1 MPLAPASRRLCR
13 LSVILTAL
21 GVGFCGVGC
30 CGVSLS
36 GSLTVAIAAGPSGAD
51 ASLAHGVAY
60 LVAPANLIDGHYYQ
74 SLPHTADFGLTIDGG
89 LALAATG
96 KDPLALKKIVGFI
109 DAEGTD
115 GSGKTVNYWTG
126 VGTKFA
132 SGGSLAKEALL
143 AEVVGANPRRFGGHD
158 LIAALDATVCRQA
171 SPSAAGPCPA
181 AGGYSYS
188 NSVFDQALGII
199 AQLRAGQPA
208 SAAKPVAYLESLRNS
223 DGSFPS
229 LIPATRDQ
237 DVDSTALAVMAL
249 ALVRGAVARTDVSS
263 GLAWIAAQQA
273 GSGGFHGVGAISINS
288 TGLAIQALAL
298 DRARYGA
305 RIRAALTFLRT
316 EQNPDG
322 GFNAD
327 AGGQRGS
334 DLRASAQAVSGA
346 TGLSF
351 GTLTRALG
359 RGRGPGLA
367 QGASRSGGGALG
379 WLRLV
384 LILAVVAA
392 ALAGVGLLLRR
403 RSAGPPGGPA
413 AAPQDRVRS

>member
-1 MPLAPASRRLCR
+1 MPLAPASKRLCR

-21 GVGFCGVGC
+21 GVGFCGVGF
-30 CGVSLS
+30 CGVSLG
-36 GSLTVAIAAGPSGAD
+36 GSLTGAIAAGEPGAGP
-51 ASLAHGVAY
+51 SLAHGVAY

-74 SLPHTADFGLTIDGG
+74 SLPRTADFGLTIDGA

-96 KDPLALKKIVGFI
+96 KDPLTLKKIVGFI
-109 DAEGTD
+109 DTAGTD

-126 VGTKFA
+126 IGTKFA

-143 AEVVGANPRRFGGHD
+143 AEVVGDSPRRFGGHD
-158 LIAALDATVCRQA
+158 LIAALDASVCRQA
-171 SPSAAGPCPA
+171 SPSVTGPCPA
-181 AGGYSYS
+181 AGGYRYS

-199 AQLRAGQPA
+199 AQLRAGQQA
-208 SAAKPVAYLESLRNS
+208 RAAKPIGYLESLRNS

-249 ALVRGAVARTDVSS
+249 ALVPGAVARTDVSS
-263 GLAWIAAQQA
+263 GLAWIAGQQV
-273 GSGGFHGVGAISINS
+273 GSGGFRGVGAVSINS

-298 DRARYGA
+298 DRARDGA
-305 RIRAALTFLRT
+305 RIRAALAFLRT

-322 GFNAD
+322 GFSAD

-346 TGLSF
+346 AGVSF
-351 GTLTRALG
+351 GTLTRDLG
-359 RGRGPGLA
+359 PA
-367 QGASRSGGGALG
+367 PGASRPGGGMLG

-384 LILAVVAA
+384 LVLAVVAG
-392 ALAGVGLLLRR
+392 ALAGVVLLRRR
-403 RSAGPPGGPA
+403 RSAGPPGGQVT
-413 AAPQDRVRS
+413 APQDRVRS